1 VLYLS
6 HLCFCGPCGADL
18 QFLEYLSRVG
28 IDNRDAKVLGNVQTD
43 GCLSD
48 GGGSGYYDERFI
60 RKL

>member
-28 IDNRDAKVLGNVQTD
+28 IDDRDAKVLGNVQAD
-43 GCLSD
+43 GRLSD
-48 GGGSGYYDERFI
+48 SSGSGYDDECFI